1 MDNKKMT
8 KEKPSKLCYV
18 KPLAKNKLKVKKRKK
33 KALNFAFVNEYN
45 GLKVIRNIN
54 KITRVKYYTIL
65 NPKNNSHIHVQG
77 KNIAYK
83 VCDCYKD
90 LLEDKN
96 LIKYSKYY
104 RKCAL
109 GLMGYNIKCKTSTS
123 GRGVAILH

>member
-1 MDNKKMT
+1 MEN
-8 KEKPSKLCYV
+8 
-18 KPLAKNKLKVKKRKK
+18 NKLKIKRKIKNMHYGKPLTK
-33 KALNFAFVNEYN
+33 KKLMIKKKKSLNFSLVNEYK

-54 KITRVKYYTIL
+54 RITRVKYYTIL

-77 KNIAYK
+77 KNIAYR

-90 LLEDKN
+90 LIEERDI
-96 LIKYSKYY
+96 IKYNKYY

-109 GLMGYNIKCKTSTS
+109 GLMGYNIKCKTSST